1 MDSSAVTEKLRALI
15 GQPVAVSDWFLIDQ
29 NRINQFA
36 ECTEDHQWIHVD
48 VERAARGPFGRT
60 IAQGFLTLAL
70 IPAMSQ
76 CIRLPLDDAQVQMSI
91 NYGVNK
97 VRFINPVPV
106 GSKVRSSIVLANVEE
121 KSPGRILLT
130 YRHTIEIENQDK
142 PACAAEMLGLVVL
155 NQVRGKT

>member
-1 MDSSAVTEKLRALI
+1 MDSSAVTEKLSNLI
-15 GQPVAVSDWFLIDQ
+15 SQPVGVSDWFLIDQ
-29 NRINQFA
+29 NRISQFA

-60 IAQGFLTLAL
+60 IAHGFLTLAL
-70 IPAMSQ
+70 IPAMSK
-76 CIRLPLDDAQVQMSI
+76 CIQLPFDDAKVQMSI

-106 GSKVRSSIVLANVEE
+106 NSRVRSRIVLANVEE

-130 YRHTIEIENQDK
+130 YKHTIEIEGQDK
-142 PACAAEMLGLVVL
+142 PACVAEMLGLVVL
-155 NQVRGKT
+155 NQERGKI